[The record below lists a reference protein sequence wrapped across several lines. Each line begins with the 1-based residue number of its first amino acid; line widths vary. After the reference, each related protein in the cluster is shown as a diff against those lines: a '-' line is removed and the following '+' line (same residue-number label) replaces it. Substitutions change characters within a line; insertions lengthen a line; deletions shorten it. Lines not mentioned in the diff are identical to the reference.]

1 MTRIEAASADWHAG
15 CPCQG
20 EEFTASPSI
29 SKGIPMRSL
38 IVSSALV
45 LCFAFGGC
53 TVKVEE
59 KPTPVIKQD
68 RDVDVKVDA
77 PGVDVK
83 VKRDK

>member
-1 MTRIEAASADWHAG
+1 
-15 CPCQG
+15 
-20 EEFTASPSI
+20 
-29 SKGIPMRSL
+29 MRSL

-59 KPTPVIKQD
+59 KPTPVVKQD

-83 VKRDK
+83 VKRDR